1 LTEKILL
8 GENVKLDLQE
18 LITGRT
24 FLSSISRYGKSW
36 TARRIVEQVFGRTG
50 VVILDP
56 EGEYS
61 TLRDKYPLLI
71 ISKDVPLVP
80 EAAEYLADQILEHEL
95 SAIVDLSDPQ
105 LEILAGQEFVSR
117 FIDRFIALETKMR
130 KPYLWVLEECDEFA
144 PEKGT
149 FKSASLQS
157 VIKLTK
163 KGGKRGLGVLVL
175 TQRPAFV
182 SKYVISQC
190 SNKLVGRMEWPDDIA
205 VIKRYLR
212 ISDKISDKLSKVE
225 KGEFYV
231 SGDFVAKES
240 FVKVGPVETKH
251 LGATPEV
258 VPPAPRE
265 LKETLAKLSEALP
278 KIVQEKLAPAVPKV
292 AEIEARIKEKLEG
305 AWQARVQRV
314 EKERDAVKRKV
325 EAKYEVEI
333 ADLRRKLDEAVRHA
347 ALKGEVTDLLSH
359 PLVQKNLEKLNA
371 KQRGL
376 VELLETKG
384 PQDAEHVSLF
394 LETSPK
400 NVPTF
405 VYDINRKIPKL
416 IENVQGRYVSRL
428 AKLFPVTEE
437 LKAEAREIEN
447 LKTQI
452 SQKDLQIRDLVKEMD
467 RLKLAHQEATFLF
480 NEMKKERDAEHQNF
494 LNANRALNEATVR
507 IGQLESQLKK
517 APTALPAPRQ
527 LPTALPT
534 IDETRIR
541 EIVREELSAQTGSG
555 IPVDV
560 TLKRTLSEFNV
571 SVNKEKF
578 EVDESSWEGKL
589 LARGLEGF
597 FDEPKGIGKIMQELV
612 RRYNVGDSGGN
623 RTTVNDR
630 LAMLVDKGILDRRQ
644 ESGQWVYFATPEF
657 KKRVKPSP

>member
-1 LTEKILL
+1 LTDKILL

-50 VVILDP
+50 VIILDP

-71 ISKDVPLVP
+71 IGKDVPLVP

-105 LEILAGQEFVSR
+105 LEILSGQEFVSR
-117 FIDRFIALETKMR
+117 FIDRFIALETRMR
-130 KPYLWVLEECDEFA
+130 KPYLWILEECDEFA

-212 ISDKISDKLSKVE
+212 ISDKVSDRFSKVE

-231 SGDFVAKES
+231 SGDFIAKEG
-240 FVKVGPVETKH
+240 FVKVGSVETKH

-278 KIVQEKLAPAVPKV
+278 KIVQEKLAPAVPKI

-305 AWQARVQRV
+305 AWQARLQRV
-314 EKERDAVKRKV
+314 EKERDAIKRKV
-325 EAKYEVEI
+325 EAKYEVEN
-333 ADLRRKLDEAVRHA
+333 ADLKRKIEELQKAL
-347 ALKGEVTDLLSH
+347 ALKAGPIEDLLSH
-359 PLVQKNLEKLNA
+359 PLVKARLEEKLSP
-371 KQRGL
+371 QERSL
-376 VELLETKG
+376 VELLERKG
-384 PQDAEHVSLF
+384 PQGSEQAGLF
-394 LETSPK
+394 LGVKPK
-400 NVPTF
+400 SVSVLVSTANKALPG
-405 VYDINRKIPKL
+405 L

-437 LKAEAREIEN
+437 LKAEAKEIESLRILLADRMKEIVD
-447 LKTQI
+447 LKNTIQAVNADYAKLN
-452 SQKDLQIRDLVKEMD
+452 QDLRI
-467 RLKLAHQEATFLF
+467 TI
-480 NEMKKERDAEHQNF
+480 KERDEFAKRLKEAESSIIK
-494 LNANRALNEATVR
+494 RES
-507 IGQLESQLKK
+507 LEESSKRMGFTEG
-517 APTALPAPRQ
+517 PPLPVPM
-527 LPTALPT
+527 
-534 IDETRIR
+534 DETRIR
-541 EIVREELSAQTGSG
+541 EIVREELSARSGSG

-560 TLKRTLSEFNV
+560 ALKRTISEFNV
-571 SVNKEKF
+571 STSR
-578 EVDESSWEGKL
+578 EVLEADETSWEGKL
-589 LARGLEGF
+589 LACGLKGL

-630 LAMLVDKGILDRRQ
+630 LAMLVTKGILDRRQ
-644 ESGQWVYFATPEF
+644 ESGQWVYLATPEF
-657 KKRVKPSP
+657 KERVKKA

>member
-1 LTEKILL
+1 MTEKILL

-36 TARRIVEQVFGRTG
+36 TARRIVEQVFGKTG
-50 VVILDP
+50 IIILDP

-71 ISKDVPLVP
+71 IGKDVPLVP

-117 FIDRFIALETKMR
+117 FIDRFIALETRMR
-130 KPYLWVLEECDEFA
+130 KPYLWILEECDEFA

-231 SGDFVAKES
+231 SGDFIAKEG

-278 KIVQEKLAPAVPKV
+278 KIVHEKLAPAVPKV

-347 ALKGEVTDLLSH
+347 AVKGEVTDLLSH

-437 LKAEAREIEN
+437 LKAEAREIETLRIQVDN
-447 LKTQI
+447 LEAAAKRAEEQAAKL
-452 SQKDLQIRDLVKEMD
+452 QKELY
-467 RLKLAHQEATFLF
+467 ATRR
-480 NEMKKERDAEHQNF
+480 ERDELTGKLKNAESKIF
-494 LNANRALNEATVR
+494 
-507 IGQLESQLKK
+507 QLETQLKK
-517 APTALPAPRQ
+517 LPTAIPSTVT
-527 LPTALPT
+527 TALPT
-534 IDETRIR
+534 TINEARIR
-541 EIVREELSAQTGSG
+541 EIVREELSAQSGSG

-644 ESGQWVYFATPEF
+644 ESGQWVYFATEEF
-657 KKRVKPSP
+657 KERVKKA